1 MKPLVSVVIPT
12 FHRAQL
18 VKRAVMSALTQSLQ
32 EIEVL
37 VVIDG
42 IDKDTSLTLCEID
55 DSRLQVIE
63 LSTNQGACFARD
75 FGVKSAVAEWIA
87 FLDDDDE
94 WMPLKLELQLEIA
107 KASDHKFPI
116 VSSYL
121 IAKTPQGEAI
131 WPRRLPKKTE
141 PLCEYLFVRNT
152 LFMGEGLIQ
161 TSTIFTKKELL
172 QKVSF
177 DNHLKK
183 HQDWDW
189 ILRAISIKD
198 AGLEF
203 APQVLAIWNL
213 ERTRQSLSKS
223 FSWQSSLNWI
233 QSRRNLVTRKAYSSF
248 ILAEVSARAAKDGD
262 RHAFLLLLRE
272 AFRFGKPQP
281 MDICLYLGMWIFPQS
296 IRGRLRNILKRKP
309 KVIAVEIKSE
319 GAIFNV

>member
-18 VKRAVMSALTQSLQ
+18 VKRAVMSALRQSLL

-107 KASDHKFPI
+107 KASHHKFPI

-272 AFRFGKPQP
+272 AFKFGKPQP

-309 KVIAVEIKSE
+309 REIAVEIKSE

>member
-18 VKRAVMSALTQSLQ
+18 VKRAVMSALRQTLL
-32 EIEVL
+32 EIEVI

-42 IDKDTSLTLCEID
+42 IDKDTSSTLGEIN

-63 LSTNQGACFARD
+63 LSTNQGACYARD

-94 WMPLKLELQLEIA
+94 WMPLKLELQLSAA
-107 KASDHKFPI
+107 KASDYKFPI

-121 IAKTPQGEAI
+121 IAKTPEGESV
-131 WPRRLPKKTE
+131 WPRRLPKTTE
-141 PLCEYLFVRNT
+141 PVCEYLFVRNS

-172 QKVSF
+172 EKVCF

-189 ILRAISIKD
+189 ILRAISLKD
-198 AGLEF
+198 VGLEF
-203 APQVLAIWNL
+203 APQILTIWNL
-213 ERTRQSLSKS
+213 EGTRQSLSKS

-233 QSRRNLVTRKAYSSF
+233 QSRRNLVTPRAYSSF
-248 ILAEVSARAAKDGD
+248 ILAEVSARAAKTTDCK
-262 RHAFLLLLRE
+262 AFLFLLGE

-281 MDICLYLGMWIFPQS
+281 MDICLYLGMWIFPKS
-296 IRGRLRNILKRKP
+296 VRGRLRNILKRKP
-309 KVIAVEIKSE
+309 NISVDMKSE

>member
-18 VKRAVMSALTQSLQ
+18 VKRAVISALTQTLL
-32 EIEVL
+32 EIEVI

-42 IDKDTSLTLCEID
+42 IDEDTSSTLSKID
-55 DSRLQVIE
+55 DLRLQVIE

-75 FGVKSAVAEWIA
+75 FGVKSAIAEWIA

-94 WMPLKLELQLEIA
+94 WMPRKLELQLGA
-107 KASDHKFPI
+107 ANTSNYKFPI
-116 VSSYL
+116 VSNYL
-121 IAKTPQGEAI
+121 IAKTPQGESI

-172 QKVSF
+172 EKVSF

-198 AGLEF
+198 VGLVF
-203 APQVLAIWNL
+203 APQILSIWNL
-213 ERTRQSLSKS
+213 EGTRQSLSKS

-248 ILAEVSARAAKDGD
+248 ILAEVSARAAKASDWK
-262 RHAFLLLLRE
+262 AFLLLLGE

-281 MDICLYLGMWIFPQS
+281 TDICLYLGMWIFPRN
-296 IRGRLRNILKRKP
+296 IRGKLRNILKPNK
-309 KVIAVEIKSE
+309 KVIAVDMK
-319 GAIFNV
+319 